1 MPKNYRLLKAIVIT
15 LGILI
20 IAMVIILIVASV
32 MKYNDQ
38 KRAEA
43 ALVEKYQQTRP
54 LDGSIDRSFFEMD
67 LALEPG
73 QEVISVQSNEQGILV
88 SVGQNGNAEK
98 ILLINYSGKIYGT
111 INIK

>member
-1 MPKNYRLLKAIVIT
+1 
-15 LGILI
+15 
-20 IAMVIILIVASV
+20 MVL
-32 MKYNDQ
+32 
-38 KRAEA
+38 
-43 ALVEKYQQTRP
+43 
-54 LDGSIDRSFFEMD
+54 SIDRF
-67 LALEPG
+67 LKW